1 MAGKAW
7 VSALMVLLGNEY
19 SFGQKTFNMALTLY
33 YHNKICLQTK
43 LVTIEYRHSASNKVG
58 VIVVFVELRL
68 FFCCSESNELKAK
81 PLADGYW
88 RLSYSRQELDKLRQ
102 YYDRNE

>member
-33 YHNKICLQTK
+33 YHNKICLQCK
-43 LVTIEYRHSASNKVG
+43 LVTIEYRHSASTKVG
-58 VIVVFVELRL
+58 VIVAFVVLKLVFLRL
-68 FFCCSESNELKAK
+68 
-81 PLADGYW
+81 
-88 RLSYSRQELDKLRQ
+88 
-102 YYDRNE
+102 